1 VRVKAHEVR
10 VNGRV
15 QGVFYRASARRE
27 ALRLGLTGWVMNLS
41 DGSVGMWIQG
51 DPDALA
57 QMLAWC
63 KVGPPG
69 AEIGWLDV
77 QDAVPDPR
85 QSGFMVR

>member
-1 VRVKAHEVR
+1 MKAYEVR

-15 QGVFYRASARRE
+15 QGVFYRSTARRE
-27 ALRLGLTGWVMNLS
+27 AERLGLAGWIMNLS
-41 DGSVGMWIQG
+41 DGSVQLWIQG
-51 DPDALA
+51 EPDALA

-77 QDAVPDPR
+77 QDAVPDAR
-85 QSGFMVR
+85 QSGFVVR